1 MPVCFFDA
9 NYDNKY
15 TCDYEI
21 KEGVLE
27 VEVNYNIMDEVPV
40 INGMRKLGTDTEFK
54 TKDILIVDYH
64 LKRNIL
70 AKNAWFAGTSG
81 VWGTPDGG
89 SVAKYRAN
97 LYFEHSDSEKL
108 ANLPQ
113 TPKAK
118 KIKIFSKAILDWIGM
133 PSLEHKKTNSYVSYK
148 LSKEYEGASIEINK
162 NYIKQITVSDSWDTL
177 RKTREKSISIDFM
190 GYLELELTKK
200 VDYISLPQF
209 VNEIQVFMQLYCP
222 DRFIIEKI
230 HVMIDDIYYV
240 FNMPLLEIKNNGKYM
255 ERTVDEDVLP
265 FLKKCY
271 AQIPYRNSKTEIRNI
286 PYIVLKTHR
295 SIEDSFLMFY
305 RFVECYYKKAEPKD
319 KKKFLSFGFLNHYI
333 IKHMGIEKVNIYGIP
348 DELQQTIYDA
358 VTSTHAIRHTRG
370 AAARDLEFSSVTKD
384 KSKAV
389 ESFMKT
395 LHFTYDDTFAIG
407 DSSTDYDAIRMAKI
421 GVAMGNAPDDIKSI
435 ANYVTAPNTED
446 GFAQAVEHFLL

>member
-70 AKNAWFAGTSG
+70 AKNAWFAGTSE

-118 KIKIFSKAILDWIGM
+118 KIKIFSKAILDWIGT
-133 PSLEHKKTNSYVSYK
+133 PSLERKKTNSYISYK
-148 LSKEYEGASIEINK
+148 LSKEYEGDSIEINK
-162 NYIKQITVSDSWDTL
+162 NYVKQITVSDSWDTL
-177 RKTREKSISIDFM
+177 RKTHEKSISINFM
-190 GYLELELTKK
+190 GYIELELTKK

-209 VNEIQVFMQLYCP
+209 VNELQVFMQLYCP

-230 HVMIDDIYYV
+230 HVMIDEIYYV

-255 ERTVDEDVLP
+255 ERTVNEDVLP
-265 FLKKCY
+265 FLEKCY
-271 AQIPYRNSKTEIRNI
+271 AQIPYRNSKIEIRNI

-295 SIEDSFLMFY
+295 SLEDSFLMFY

-319 KKKFLSFGFLNHYI
+319 KKKFLSFGFLNHYT
-333 IKHMGIEKVNIYGIP
+333 IKHNLTEEQIEKYIQEIICLRNHYVHAGYYIKNESLKISFERVGRKKNPKDYTANDVDAEWIY
-348 DELQQTIYDA
+348 
-358 VTSTHAIRHTRG
+358 SR
-370 AAARDLEFSSVTKD
+370 TKMLYQIVVD
-384 KSKAV
+384 IIFRK
-389 ESFMKT
+389 M
-395 LHFTYDDTFAIG
+395 LGYNNYHFT
-407 DSSTDYDAIRMAKI
+407 R
-421 GVAMGNAPDDIKSI
+421 
-435 ANYVTAPNTED
+435 
-446 GFAQAVEHFLL
+446 HF